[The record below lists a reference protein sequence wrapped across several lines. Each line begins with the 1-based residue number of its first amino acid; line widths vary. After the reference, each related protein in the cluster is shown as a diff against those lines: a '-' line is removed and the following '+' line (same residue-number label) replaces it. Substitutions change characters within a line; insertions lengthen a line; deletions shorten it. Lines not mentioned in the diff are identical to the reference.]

1 MRVKNIF
8 KTDRLGHK
16 DPEIRIQA
24 IEAMDASDPEQ
35 QKALADLLGTE
46 PEQAVRSAALQKI
59 DSVQILLENL
69 SGQQFKP
76 NIINAIESRLI
87 QVLETQGVPEDSL
100 ASLLQS
106 TNDVTNVLVASHSA
120 IPEQRALVIKS
131 LTQDPLLLRIVAEA
145 KYHDTRMQAAEKL
158 VDESAWKE
166 GVNLC
171 KTRDKAVAKML
182 QSKLD
187 EKLAAQKA
195 EQQSFEEIKTTVD
208 SMKALAGSVWSPQ
221 HIGKYQALVEKW
233 VNADQAHT
241 VSMSAEFDEAKLA
254 VQSLI
259 TQHEES
265 TSEEVANNDNA
276 TTDENVAEESTKD
289 VKSEQADGLYKK
301 LLGSTLEQMPAVLDQ
316 HKSENS
322 QADDQTQALLAHSAS
337 IAVLFDPPFEV
348 NKARPGAIQ
357 ERIKRVS
364 TLLSPDKKL
373 IPFDLEQA
381 AYFKEFKTHKQALL
395 ERLDKA
401 RQESQDRIKAT
412 HRQFGAL
419 SGLVAGGKWGPAN
432 SMMQRLKK
440 KLAAM
445 EPAER
450 NKFSDKLKR
459 SEKQL
464 DEMADWQDFA
474 AKPKLELIC
483 SEMEALP
490 SKELKPPALAKEV
503 KRLQESWKALGI
515 SRASNEL
522 WARFK
527 TAGDTAYEPCK
538 VYFEQRQQDRQLK
551 IDAKNEICN
560 SLDAEYEKVDWA
572 EPDWKAIVKLVS
584 AAKRNWS
591 QNRITDRKPDKA
603 LEQRFSDSL
612 LKFESR
618 LGEEFDANA
627 AIKKDLIE
635 KAKALA
641 EGDVNQHNINQIKR
655 LQNTWKQGGVMRRKE
670 DQTLWEEFNGY
681 CRTIFKQQKEIE
693 KEKYKESMGHV
704 FRAKDIIKELRAL
717 SKSKSPDDNKIQELS
732 TEFQA
737 LEEFPDREKKF
748 LLRDYRA
755 ALELCSK
762 AAASQSRKKVQAVHQ
777 ELIRQVELCEQLEAL
792 VETKNA
798 TDTAIEDINHAW
810 EATEITLP
818 KETAAKVIKRRDQA
832 MAHIK
837 AGTQYDYS
845 KTEELRRDLL
855 IKMEI
860 AADIETPEEDKSRRM
875 AYQLAN
881 LRDGMTSSGIAD
893 QKKQLRDL
901 EMQWH
906 AAPPVKSELKGNL
919 HSRYLKALGK

>member
-1 MRVKNIF
+1 MKNIF

-16 DPEIRIQA
+16 DPEVRIQA
-24 IEAMDASDPEQ
+24 IEAMDATNLEQ
-35 QKALADLLGTE
+35 QKMLADLLGTE
-46 PEQAVRSAALQKI
+46 PEDAVRKAVLQKI
-59 DSVQILLENL
+59 DSVQVLLENL
-69 SGQQFKP
+69 SGQHKP
-76 NIINAIESRLI
+76 NIISAIESRLI
-87 QVLETQGVPEDSL
+87 QVLEAKGVPEDSL
-100 ASLLQS
+100 ANLLQS

-131 LTQDPLLLRIVAEA
+131 LTEDPLLLRIVTEA

-158 VDESAWKE
+158 VDESSWKE
-166 GVNLC
+166 GVNHC

-182 QSKLD
+182 QAKLD
-187 EKLAAQKA
+187 EKLAVQKA

-208 SMKALAGSVWSPQ
+208 SMKSLAASVWSPQ
-221 HIGKYQALVEKW
+221 HVGKYQALVEKW

-259 TQHEES
+259 AKHEEA
-265 TSEEVANNDNA
+265 TSEQVVDNTASHNDS
-276 TTDENVAEESTKD
+276 VGEEDSEIAQ
-289 VKSEQADGLYKK
+289 SEQANGFYKK
-301 LLGSTLEQMPAVLDQ
+301 LLGSTLEQMPTVLEQ
-316 HKSENS
+316 FKSENK
-322 QADDQTQALLAHSAS
+322 QPDEQTQALLAHSAS
-337 IAVLFDPPFEV
+337 IVVLFDPPFEV
-348 NKARPGAIQ
+348 NKSRPGAIQ

-364 TLLSPDKKL
+364 TLLSPDKQL
-373 IPFDLEQA
+373 IPFDLEQS
-381 AYFKEFKTHKQALL
+381 AYFKEFKAHKQALL
-395 ERLDKA
+395 DRLDKA

-419 SGLVAGGKWGPAN
+419 SGLIAAGKWGPAN

-483 SEMEALP
+483 NEMEALP
-490 SKELKPPALAKEV
+490 AKELKPSALAKEV
-503 KRLQESWKALGI
+503 KRLQESWKSLGI

-538 VYFEQRQQDRQLK
+538 VYFEQRQQDRQAK
-551 IDAKNEICN
+551 IDAKNEICK
-560 SLDAEYEKVDWA
+560 SLDAEYDKVDW
-572 EPDWKAIVKLVS
+572 EDPDWKAIVKMVS
-584 AAKRNWS
+584 AAKRSWS
-591 QNRITDRKPDKA
+591 QNRVTDRKPDKA
-603 LEQRFSDSL
+603 LEQKFSDSL

-635 KAKALA
+635 KAKVLA
-641 EGDVNQHNINQIKR
+641 EGEVNQHNINQIKR

-670 DQTLWEEFNGY
+670 DQALWEEFNGH
-681 CRTIFKQQKEIE
+681 CRTIFKQHKEIE

-717 SKSKSPDDNKIQELS
+717 SKSNNPDDSKLQELS

-737 LEEFPDREKKF
+737 LEEFPEREKKF
-748 LLRDYRA
+748 LLRDYRS
-755 ALELCSK
+755 ALDMYSK
-762 AAASQSRKKVQAVHQ
+762 AAASQSRKKVQAVQQ

-792 VETKNA
+792 VESKNA
-798 TDTAIEDINHAW
+798 TDTAIDDINHAW
-810 EATEITLP
+810 EATDITLP
-818 KETAAKVIKRRDQA
+818 KEMAAKVVKRRDQA

-845 KTEELRRDLL
+845 KSEDLRRSLL

-875 AYQLAN
+875 AYQLEN

-893 QKKQLRDL
+893 QKKQLSDL
-901 EMQWH
+901 EMQWF
-906 AAPPVKSELKGNL
+906 AAPPVKSELKSNL